1 MVIREMI
8 RFLSGELC
16 EVENHLFEV
25 HLMMR
30 SVLHL
35 SPIDLVLSHEKE
47 VPPDCEQKLR
57 SFAER
62 RKNGEPLCYIL
73 ESAEFMG
80 LEFYV
85 DKNVL
90 IPRGDTETL
99 VETALREMNG
109 KGATVLDI
117 GCGSGCVGLSVAHFN
132 ERVYLR
138 GADISP
144 EAVRISE
151 KNAKSLGLDSRA
163 AFGVLDI
170 LSELPGG
177 RYDAILSNPPYIR
190 SGEIPYLMRDVRDFE
205 PYGALSGG
213 EDGLIFY
220 RRIVEIAPRLLTP
233 NGLLAFEI
241 GYDQAADV
249 TEMMN
254 GKFRDVR
261 TMRDLGGNDR
271 VVYGHLQY

>member
-8 RFLSGELC
+8 RSLSEEMCG
-16 EVENHLFEV
+16 VENHLFEV

-47 VPPDCEQKLR
+47 VSPDCEEKLR
-57 SFAER
+57 AFAAR

-99 VETALREMNG
+99 VEVALREI
-109 KGATVLDI
+109 KGGASVLDI

-138 GADISP
+138 GVDISP

-170 LSELPGG
+170 LSDLPSG

-190 SGEIPYLMRDVRDFE
+190 SGEIPNLMRDVRDFE

-220 RRIVEIAPRLLTP
+220 RRITEIAPRLLTP
-233 NGLLAFEI
+233 GGLVAFEI

-249 TEMMN
+249 TAMMSE
-254 GKFRDVR
+254 KFRDVR
-261 TMRDLGGNDR
+261 TVRDLGGNDR
-271 VVYGHLQY
+271 VVYGRLQY